1 MVQPFLQKCFGK
13 NKVEIPLKQ
22 AEENKSYYITTL
34 NEEAQAFFE
43 KLNINIPHFI
53 QIIERL
59 QDGSIILKED
69 NGQVS
74 VIPQFYKKNLTNAK
88 NWNRCFCF
96 RKRKHL
102 DIFSYINSNIKNN
115 VEYSST

>member
-1 MVQPFLQKCFGK
+1 MFWKK

-74 VIPQFYKKNLTNAK
+74 VIPQFLQEKILLMQRTGTVASALENENT
-88 NWNRCFCF
+88 
-96 RKRKHL
+96 
-102 DIFSYINSNIKNN
+102 
-115 VEYSST
+115 